1 MHARNML
8 AAALLLAV
16 VGLAVCASKDDATED
31 PTGPTET
38 PTSTSPSTT
47 TSATS
52 EPTDDGQVIE
62 ITIKGDT
69 VSPNGKKVDVEVGKP
84 VTLDIT
90 SDAPGEL
97 HLHSTPE
104 QEIEFNAGQST
115 HTVTFD
121 RPGVVVVES
130 HQLEKVIVQ
139 LQVR

>member
-1 MHARNML
+1 ML

-16 VGLAVCASKDDATED
+16 VGLAGCASKEDATDD

-38 PTSTSPSTT
+38 PTSTTPSTS

-69 VSPNGKKVDVEVGKP
+69 VSPNGKKVDVQAGEP
-84 VTLDIT
+84 VILDLT

-104 QEIEFNAGQST
+104 QEIEFDAGEST